1 MRVLFLVFII
11 IYFTG
16 CSVKPKKALTET
28 LIATGVGVA
37 AGVLLTPKG
46 ESQLAHGALWGA
58 SSGAIYSG
66 IALYRMSKNLKK
78 QESEK
83 VRRLSIELSKY
94 KSQFDPELIE
104 SGVGLK
110 ESPLPS
116 QLRNF
121 IRPVNGSTTSSIVGL
136 RMKIRKTYG

>member
-1 MRVLFLVFII
+1 MVP
-11 IYFTG
+11 
-16 CSVKPKKALTET
+16 C
-28 LIATGVGVA
+28 
-37 AGVLLTPKG
+37 G
-46 ESQLAHGALWGA
+46 EA

-104 SGVGLK
+104 SGSGFKRVA
-110 ESPLPS
+110 
-116 QLRNF
+116 
-121 IRPVNGSTTSSIVGL
+121 STKPAEKLYSS
-136 RMKIRKTYG
+136 R